1 MEVTFETVI
10 AHPPEKVWAL
20 LADFTNLQWLPG
32 PSKVTEGLHDGYP
45 ARVLHFEEGAG
56 VDPIVEYLFSVDP
69 QSMRLEYGVIRN
81 PFVPVDGYR
90 AEVNLCVS
98 DKGSA
103 LRFTGR
109 FERPEDPEDPEQVE
123 QMLLGAY
130 QMMTT
135 SIDAYLS

>member
-1 MEVTFETVI
+1 MEVTFETII

-32 PSKVTEGLHDGYP
+32 PSKVTEELHDGYP
-45 ARVLHFEEGAG
+45 ARVLHFEEGSG

-69 QSMRLEYGVIRN
+69 QSMRLEYGVVRN

-109 FERPEDPEDPEQVE
+109 FECPEDPEQVE

-130 QMMTT
+130 QMMAT

>member
-69 QSMRLEYGVIRN
+69 QSMRLEYGVVRN

-109 FERPEDPEDPEQVE
+109 FERPEDPEQVE

-135 SIDAYLS
+135 SIDVYLS

>member
-1 MEVTFETVI
+1 MEITFESVI

-32 PSKVTEGLHDGYP
+32 PSKVTDGLHDGYP
-45 ARVLHFEEGAG
+45 ARVLHFDEDSG
-56 VDPIVEYLFSVDP
+56 VDPIVEYLLSVDP
-69 QSMRLEYGVIRN
+69 RSMLLEYGVVRN

-90 AEVNLCVS
+90 AEVNVCVS
-98 DKGSA
+98 GKGST

-109 FERPEDPEDPEQVE
+109 FEQPEDPEQVE

-130 QMMTT
+130 QLMTT

>member
-1 MEVTFETVI
+1 MEVTFESVI

-45 ARVLHFEEGAG
+45 ARVLHFEEGTG

-69 QSMRLEYGVIRN
+69 QSMRLEYGVVRN

-130 QMMTT
+130 QLMTT